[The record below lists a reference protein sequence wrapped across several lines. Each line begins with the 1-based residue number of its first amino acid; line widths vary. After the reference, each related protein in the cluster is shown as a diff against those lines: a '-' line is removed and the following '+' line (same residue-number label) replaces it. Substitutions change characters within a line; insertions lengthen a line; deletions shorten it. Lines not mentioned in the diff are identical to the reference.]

1 LPACLQEEAGR
12 RTEAERQQ
20 IALQIEA
27 ERRAT
32 EKYKASLD
40 KEVQRE
46 KALAE
51 AEGRAEERRRNKD
64 IYRE

>member
-1 LPACLQEEAGR
+1 MPACLQEEAGR

>member
-1 LPACLQEEAGR
+1 M
-12 RTEAERQQ
+12 ERQQ

-32 EKYKASLD
+32 EKYKAGLD

>member
-1 LPACLQEEAGR
+1 MPACLQEEAGR

-32 EKYKASLD
+32 EKFKASLD